1 VAQLLSTTARC
12 CAKPTTGQRG
22 TDKIKNKHPH
32 PKSARRV
39 VQDAGGRG
47 KVFWVSNAKAM
58 HELTE
63 NKTILTV
70 KTCLLQI
77 YTFNLSPTI
86 PATPLVSK
94 RTRAGFL
101 FL

>member
-1 VAQLLSTTARC
+1 
-12 CAKPTTGQRG
+12 
-22 TDKIKNKHPH
+22 
-32 PKSARRV
+32 
-39 VQDAGGRG
+39 
-47 KVFWVSNAKAM
+47 M
-58 HELTE
+58 HDLIE

-77 YTFNLSPTI
+77 YTFNLSVTI